1 MALFLS
7 GSIHQGDELFSA
19 DSRGKQCAFITLSAL
34 LTARNIPL
42 IQWSETTIYN
52 ILVQG
57 DQMYLKALNN
67 GLINLNPGV
76 EYLSVDDLPKF
87 VCASY
92 CRNIFSYQI
101 FTNISPVQGKVISP
115 LMMTNGDNLPLVIEP
130 IEVENN
136 IDLPVVVEQ
145 NNIDLPV
152 VVAQNNIDLPV
163 VVAQNDIDLPVVVA
177 QNNIDLPVVVAQNN
191 IDLPVVVAQN
201 NIDLPVV
208 VAQNNIDLPVVVA
221 QNDIDLPVVVAQNNI
236 DLPVVVAQ
244 NNIDLPVV
252 VEQNNIDLPVV
263 VAQNTHLPIVVE
275 GVQTENEKQMLVIH
289 YGKDLQ
295 GLVISDQEIGSP
307 YYDIHTALLNSFLN
321 NSYAILVLEG
331 YMMAIIKQIDS
342 FYLFDSHARDS
353 SGMPDPNGTAVVIK
367 FTNILELEQYVYCL
381 SLELHTNIYEIVPVQ
396 INNLIPFKEKNKCEN
411 DREYQRIKRCS
422 LEHEV
427 DKKTRLRK
435 AREYKKRKQSG
446 ETDQD
451 RLTRLQ
457 KVSECKKRKQS
468 EESEKR
474 IRLQEASE
482 TRQTK
487 RSQKTNS
494 KTQITYQKQNLST
507 KLIRTYQKQKCA
519 NRVSQPQQEISQ
531 QDYLNMFDIAQNGS
545 IEEQSWAKGNLN
557 KFHKS
562 VQYTVSQCTVC
573 HEAWPLKSKP
583 ESPYVCSIGFEY
595 LFKQSHFCD
604 KI

>member
-1 MALFLS
+1 
-7 GSIHQGDELFSA
+7 
-19 DSRGKQCAFITLSAL
+19 
-34 LTARNIPL
+34 
-42 IQWSETTIYN
+42 
-52 ILVQG
+52 
-57 DQMYLKALNN
+57 
-67 GLINLNPGV
+67 
-76 EYLSVDDLPKF
+76 
-87 VCASY
+87 
-92 CRNIFSYQI
+92 
-101 FTNISPVQGKVISP
+101 
-115 LMMTNGDNLPLVIEP
+115 
-130 IEVENN
+130 
-136 IDLPVVVEQ
+136 
-145 NNIDLPV
+145 
-152 VVAQNNIDLPV
+152 
-163 VVAQNDIDLPVVVA
+163 
-177 QNNIDLPVVVAQNN
+177 
-191 IDLPVVVAQN
+191 
-201 NIDLPVV
+201 
-208 VAQNNIDLPVVVA
+208 
-221 QNDIDLPVVVAQNNI
+221 
-236 DLPVVVAQ
+236 
-244 NNIDLPVV
+244 
-252 VEQNNIDLPVV
+252 
-263 VAQNTHLPIVVE
+263 
-275 GVQTENEKQMLVIH
+275 
-289 YGKDLQ
+289 
-295 GLVISDQEIGSP
+295 
-307 YYDIHTALLNSFLN
+307 
-321 NSYAILVLEG
+321 
-331 YMMAIIKQIDS
+331 MMAIIKQIDI

-396 INNLIPFKEKNKCEN
+396 INNLIPFKEKTKCEN

-427 DKKTRLRK
+427 DKQTRLRK

-451 RLTRLQ
+451 RLMRLQ

-531 QDYLNMFDIAQNGS
+531 QDYLNMFDITQNGS

-562 VQYTVSQCTVC
+562 VQYTAVSV
-573 HEAWPLKSKP
+573 
-583 ESPYVCSIGFEY
+583 
-595 LFKQSHFCD
+595 LFVMRHGP
-604 KI
+604 

>member
-136 IDLPVVVEQ
+136 IDLPVVVE
-145 NNIDLPV
+145 
-152 VVAQNNIDLPV
+152 
-163 VVAQNDIDLPVVVA
+163 
-177 QNNIDLPVVVAQNN
+177 
-191 IDLPVVVAQN
+191 QN